1 MLVHKQKNELMKNYE
16 IVAVLG
22 MMIVAGC
29 VTNASELHVY
39 EPVDYGAVHDGQ
51 TLCTANIQK
60 AIGLSLVDQVRSG
73 ESAQLKGPVFPDKTF
88 DIRDYGAIS
97 NGKTKNTEAFRK
109 AIAKCAKAGG
119 GTVLIPKGLWLTGKI
134 HLKSNVNLH
143 VADGAEVRFSQNPAD
158 YLPVVFTRWEG
169 IECYNYSPLIY
180 ANDCENIAVT
190 GKGLFNGQGKSW
202 WPWKRKQHSAA
213 QRLYDSEY
221 NGIPVKARIYGTEE
235 TALRPPMIQLINC
248 RNVLLEGYTSRNSP
262 FWNHHLV
269 YCDGVIVRDIVLL
282 NPHDAPNTDGINID
296 SSRNV
301 HIQGLFADV
310 GDDAICIKSG
320 MNEDGWRVGR
330 KSENII
336 VENCHVKSGHGGIVF
351 GSDTSGGIR
360 NVYVHNCVY
369 DGTDIGI
376 RFKSMRGRGGGIE
389 NIRIENIQMNNVG
402 SCILLNMFYG
412 SSSAKARSS
421 TPPEFKNIFIKNIT
435 GKGDRTSHA
444 VTLRGLPERPIDNVI
459 LENITINSKYGMSA
473 SNSQNIRLKNVK
485 LVPENSPVIMLD
497 DCRDVDITGAV
508 SPKIETF
515 LQLKGTNTA
524 RIYLSGNNLT
534 LAGKKIVKGKEVP
547 VDAVIVKTNIKTN

>member
-1 MLVHKQKNELMKNYE
+1 MNKRIKKYG

-22 MMIVAGC
+22 MMIAAGC
-29 VTNASELHVY
+29 VTNASRVHVY
-39 EPVDYGAVHDGQ
+39 EPVDYGAVHDGLI
-51 TLCTANIQK
+51 LCTANIQK
-60 AIGLSLVDQVRSG
+60 EIDLSPAGQVRSG
-73 ESAQLKGPVFPDKTF
+73 ESAHLKDPVFLDKIF
-88 DIRDYGAIS
+88 DIRDYGAVS
-97 NGKTKNTEAFRK
+97 DGKTKNTEAFKK
-109 AIAKCAKAGG
+109 AIAECAKAGG
-119 GTVLIPKGLWLTGKI
+119 GTVLIPKGVWLTGKI
-134 HLKSNVNLH
+134 HLKSNINLH
-143 VADGAEVRFSQNPAD
+143 VAEGAEVRFSQNHAD

-180 ANDCENIAVT
+180 AKDCENVAVT
-190 GKGLFNGQGKSW
+190 GKGVFNGQGKSW
-202 WPWKRKQHSAA
+202 WPWKRKQHPAA

-221 NGIPVKARIYGTEE
+221 NGIQVKDRIYGTEE
-235 TALRPPMIQLINC
+235 AALRPPMIQLINC
-248 RNVLLEGYTSRNSP
+248 RRVLLEGYTSRNSP

-269 YCDGVIVRDIVLL
+269 YCDGVIVRNIVLL
-282 NPHDAPNTDGINID
+282 NPHDAPNTDGIIID

-310 GDDAICIKSG
+310 GDDAVCIKSG

-336 VENCHVKSGHGGIVF
+336 VENCHVKRGHGGIVF

-376 RFKSMRGRGGGIE
+376 RLKSMRGRGGGIE

-412 SSSAKARSS
+412 SSSAKARSN

-435 GKGDRTSHA
+435 GKGNLTRSA
-444 VTLRGLPERPIDNVI
+444 ITLRGLPERPIDNVV

-473 SNSQNIRLKNVK
+473 FNSQNISLKNVK
-485 LVPENSPVIMLD
+485 LIPKKSPVIMLD

-508 SPKIETF
+508 SPKIKTF
-515 LQLKGTNTA
+515 LQLKGSNTD
-524 RIYLSGNNLT
+524 RIHLSENNLT
-534 LAGKKIVKGKEVP
+534 LAVKKIVKGKKVP
-547 VDAVIVKTNIKTN
+547 VDAVIIKTNIKTVY

>member
-1 MLVHKQKNELMKNYE
+1 MNKRIKKYG

-39 EPVDYGAVHDGQ
+39 EPVDYYGAVHNEL
-51 TLCTANIQK
+51 TLCTIALNFQ
-60 AIGLSLVDQVRSG
+60 DFPQVIHFQRF
-73 ESAQLKGPVFPDKTF
+73 EKRTF
-88 DIRDYGAIS
+88 DIRDYGAVS
-97 NGKTKNTEAFRK
+97 GGKTKNTDAFRK
-109 AIAKCAKAGG
+109 AIAECSKAGG
-119 GTVLIPKGLWLTGKI
+119 GIVLIPKGVWLTGKI
-134 HLKSNVNLH
+134 HLKSNINFH
-143 VADGAEVRFSQNPAD
+143 VSEEAEVRFSQDPAD
-158 YLPVVFTRWEG
+158 YLPLVFTRWEG

-180 ANDCENIAVT
+180 ANDCENIAIT

-213 QRLYDSEY
+213 QKLYDSEY
-221 NGIPVKARIYGTEE
+221 NGVQVKDRIYGTEE
-235 TALRPPMIQLINC
+235 AALRPSMIQLINC

-269 YCDGVIVRDIVLL
+269 YCDGVIVRNIVLL

-435 GKGDRTSHA
+435 GKGDRTRYA
-444 VTLRGLPERPIDNVI
+444 VTLRGLPEKPIDNVV

-485 LVPENSPVIMLD
+485 LIPEKSPVIMLD
-497 DCRDVDITGAV
+497 NCRDVDITDTV

-524 RIYLSGNNLT
+524 RIYLSGNNLN
-534 LAGKKIVKGKEVP
+534 LAGKKIVKEKKVLA
-547 VDAVIVKTNIKTN
+547 DAVIVKTNIKTN